1 MKHDGIKLIEWDFFC
16 RRFTCE
22 NYHFLSLYSC
32 LFKLHTPSLLIR
44 PSIIIFCLRCCC
56 FRICHFSSTIL
67 YLMRRE
73 VRINILTSLWKV
85 QQKIEVTPGFDFFSL
100 RCLQAQ
106 MDQVLLVTS
115 VSGFHSIQHI
125 LQIPTICINFKLNL
139 I

>member
-85 QQKIEVTPGFDFFSL
+85 QQKIEVTPGFDFFFFEMSL
-100 RCLQAQ
+100 GSDGSSFIGNICFW
-106 MDQVLLVTS
+106 
-115 VSGFHSIQHI
+115 VSFNSTHFTNSYYLHK
-125 LQIPTICINFKLNL
+125 F
-139 I
+139 